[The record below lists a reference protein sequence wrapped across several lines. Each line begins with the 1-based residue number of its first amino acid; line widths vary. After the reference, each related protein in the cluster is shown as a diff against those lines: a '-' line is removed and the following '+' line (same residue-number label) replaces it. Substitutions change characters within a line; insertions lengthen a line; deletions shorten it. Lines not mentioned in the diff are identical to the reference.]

1 MINLA
6 WTLILI
12 LTYSRITFATLLGGL
27 STQGGTPPSEGVHD
41 GFYHYWWTDGGA
53 NATYTNKANGQFSI
67 EWGTGGNV
75 FGGKGWR
82 PGTANRII
90 NYSATLATTGNSY
103 LSVYG
108 WTQSPL
114 VEYYVLDNYGTYN
127 PTSATTIRGN
137 VTVDGSVYDI
147 LANTRVLMT
156 PINGTSILR
165 QYWSVRRDKRT
176 SGSVNLGAHFR
187 AWEELGMK
195 VGTHTW
201 QIVACEG
208 YFSSGTCDVM
218 VNSGDS

>member
-1 MINLA
+1 MINLV

-12 LTYSRITFATLLGGL
+12 LTYSRITLATLLGAL
-27 STQGGTPPSEGVHD
+27 STQDGTPPSEGVHD
-41 GFYHYWWTDGGA
+41 GFYYYWWTDGGA
-53 NATYTNKANGQFSI
+53 NATYTNKA
-67 EWGTGGNV
+67 
-75 FGGKGWR
+75 K
-82 PGTANRII
+82 
-90 NYSATLATTGNSY
+90 ATTGNSY
-103 LSVYG
+103 LSVTYG

-137 VTVDGSVYDI
+137 ITVDGSVYDI

-156 PINGTSILR
+156 PINGTSIIR

-176 SGSVNLGAHFR
+176 LGSVNLGAHFR

-208 YFSSGTCDVM
+208 YFSTGTCNVT
-218 VNSGDS
+218 VAVGDS